1 MPENGG
7 DKITKVSAETL
18 ISFVRTRRKLTQ
30 KLKRQP
36 TFDELAVPLQMSL
49 KRVYEV
55 NFESI
60 EIANKVTKTLFEWD
74 AHFNRKPSG
83 EDLCSLHEILKVEPL
98 NIPLELINEILQWAQ
113 EPMYL
118 EPIMEHVDDI
128 REKIDREDKSI
139 REKIDREDK
148 SFG

>member
-36 TFDELAVPLQMSL
+36 TFDELAVPLQMSP

-55 NFESI
+55 NIESL
-60 EIANKVTKTLFEWD
+60 EIANKVMKTCRLFVQY
-74 AHFNRKPSG
+74 FNREPSG
-83 EDLCSLHEILKVEPL
+83 EDLCSLHEILKVERL
-98 NIPLELINEILQWAQ
+98 NIPLELINEILQMSQ

-118 EPIMEHVDDI
+118 EPIMEPIEVI
-128 REKIDREDKSI
+128 QKKLDRRFEMWRRNNDYSG
-139 REKIDREDK
+139 
-148 SFG
+148 SS

>member
-1 MPENGG
+1 MNINN
-7 DKITKVSAETL
+7 KLFYTNIIFFLFLFIKT
-18 ISFVRTRRKLTQ
+18 SFAFSM
-30 KLKRQP
+30 
-36 TFDELAVPLQMSL
+36 FDTN
-49 KRVYEV
+49 YNEV

-83 EDLCSLHEILKVEPL
+83 EDLCSLHEILKVERL
-98 NIPLELINEILQWAQ
+98 NIPLELINEILQMSQ

-128 REKIDREDKSI
+128 REMIARQ
-139 REKIDREDK
+139 DK